1 LRVRAR
7 VAQRIL
13 NAGGDHL
20 AEHHAR
26 RTSPATKASLRG
38 LYATYRDA
46 ALASRELP
54 SVWET
59 GFRVFSQFDEDGVL
73 LFLLAVAGTEKSTF
87 VDIGAGD
94 GVAASNCAN
103 LALNLGFDGL
113 FVEADAERVS
123 AGERFYRL
131 HRDTSLFPPAFR
143 QAFVTR
149 ANVNDVI
156 RDAGFEGDV
165 DVLSIDIDGNDYWI
179 WEALDV
185 ITPRI
190 VIIETQVERGLEE
203 WVAPYDETFRWSD
216 GAEGGA
222 SLTAMDALA
231 RRLGYRLVGAN
242 RFGFNIFFV
251 RSDVATALPEL
262 APADLLRHRRNRVSD
277 EARSDHAPG
286 R

>member
-1 LRVRAR
+1 
-7 VAQRIL
+7 
-13 NAGGDHL
+13 
-20 AEHHAR
+20 
-26 RTSPATKASLRG
+26 
-38 LYATYRDA
+38 
-46 ALASRELP
+46 
-54 SVWET
+54 
-59 GFRVFSQFDEDGVL
+59 
-73 LFLLAVAGTEKSTF
+73 
-87 VDIGAGD
+87 
-94 GVAASNCAN
+94 
-103 LALNLGFDGL
+103 
-113 FVEADAERVS
+113 
-123 AGERFYRL
+123 
-131 HRDTSLFPPAFR
+131 
-143 QAFVTR
+143 
-149 ANVNDVI
+149 VNDVI

-190 VIIETQVERGLEE
+190 VVIETQVERGLEE

-242 RFGFNIFFV
+242 RFGFNVFFV